1 MDRLFVANK
10 QKPIRYMVVP
20 VALLVLLVFSMTIGS
35 VWHHH
40 ANSSESTCPICHLS
54 HQPIE
59 RSVASVRTPTLAPV
73 GPRLESREPNLSP
86 TRVTER
92 VPARAPPSA

>member
-1 MDRLFVANK
+1 
-10 QKPIRYMVVP
+10 MVVP
-20 VALLVLLVFSMTIGS
+20 VALLALLVLSMTLGS

-54 HQPIE
+54 HQPVD
-59 RSVASVRTPTLAPV
+59 RPLASDRTPTLAAV
-73 GPRLESREPNLSP
+73 GNRLEAREPDFAPALLAD
-86 TRVTER
+86 R

>member
-1 MDRLFVANK
+1 VITKR
-10 QKPIRYMVVP
+10 KPIRYMVVP
-20 VALLVLLVFSMTIGS
+20 VALLALLVLSMTLGS

-40 ANSSESTCPICHLS
+40 DANSSESTCPICHLS

-59 RSVASVRTPTLAPV
+59 RPLASVRTPTLAPV
-73 GPRLESREPNLSP
+73 GPRLESQEPDFTP
-86 TRVTER
+86 ARVTDR

>member
-1 MDRLFVANK
+1 MA
-10 QKPIRYMVVP
+10 VP
-20 VALLVLLVFSMTIGS
+20 VALLMLLVLSMTLGS

-40 ANSSESTCPICHLS
+40 SNSSEATCQICHLS

-59 RSVASVRTPTLAPV
+59 RPLASVRTPTLTPV
-73 GPRLESREPNLSP
+73 GPRQESQEPDFVP
-86 TRVTER
+86 ARVTER